1 MPPTRTKL
9 QAMRSKLLFLICTA
23 FLCGCHNDDEQQQVN
38 PPQQPSHEQVKEALI
53 KSHQMYVKQEA
64 DEITQYIKQ
73 HGYAMQGLSTG
84 MYYMITEHGKGEQ
97 AAIGDFATLSYSI
110 NLLDGTVC
118 YDSKTE
124 GPKQVLVGK
133 DAVETGVHQA
143 IELMHAGDKGLFIIP
158 SYLAQGLVGDKDKIP
173 PGSVVVYNITLLSV
187 KKQKAADTNSK

>member
-1 MPPTRTKL
+1 MK
-9 QAMRSKLLFLICTA
+9 ASSLLFLGLSLLL
-23 FLCGCHNDDEQQQVN
+23 FSCHNDDEQQQN
-38 PPQQPSHEQVKEALI
+38 NTPPQPSHEEVKEALI

-73 HGYAMQGLSTG
+73 HGYNMQGLSTG

-110 NLLDGTVC
+110 SLLDGTVC

-124 GPKQVLVGK
+124 GAKQILVGK
-133 DAVETGVHQA
+133 DAVESGVHQA

-173 PGSVVVYNITLLSV
+173 PGAVVIYDIHLVSL